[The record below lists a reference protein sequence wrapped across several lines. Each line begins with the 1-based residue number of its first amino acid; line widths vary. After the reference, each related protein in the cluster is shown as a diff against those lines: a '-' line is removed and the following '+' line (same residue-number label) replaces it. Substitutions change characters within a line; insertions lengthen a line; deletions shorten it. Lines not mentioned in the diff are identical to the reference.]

1 MSPGQSA
8 AGQILMLEADAERCA
23 PFLRLSHLAD
33 AAQTCTNL
41 SDLIAS
47 GNADSPFLILLSAF
61 GRPSWVLDR
70 WRDLFAL
77 RIPIVIVHAPD
88 QSFALEALR
97 RGADECFLEGT
108 QPELVTLRLQ
118 RTLERERDRLQ
129 SRARLRDIALTSQM
143 QSDFFRVFSHD
154 LKGPLTNLRMAL
166 YLLRDLV
173 GGSAE
178 ASEILTNAD
187 MSLSEM
193 QDMVRMFLDAA
204 AAQPGKIDVRIE
216 CLSAADIVRRLLRQ
230 HGLTASRKGI
240 ALDVHCDDVLLLA
253 DPQLL
258 AHVVSNLVGNAVKF
272 TPTGGRVD
280 VHVEGGNGSARI
292 SVIDSGP
299 GIPLEERSELFQPFA
314 RISNQPTGMETSTGL
329 GLWIVKHLTEMQH
342 GKVGAH
348 FPTHG
353 GSVFYID
360 LPSCSAST

>member
-1 MSPGQSA
+1 MSPGQAA

-41 SDLIAS
+41 SDLSAS
-47 GNADSPFLILLSAF
+47 GNADGLFLILLSAF

-77 RIPIVIVHAPD
+77 RVPIVIVHAPD
-88 QSFALEALR
+88 QAFALEALR

-173 GGSAE
+173 AGNAE

-216 CLSAADIVRRLLRQ
+216 CLSAVDIVRRLLRQ

-258 AHVVSNLVGNAVKF
+258 AHVLSNLVGNAVKF

-299 GIPLEERSELFQPFA
+299 GIPPEERSELFQPFA
-314 RISNQPTGMETSTGL
+314 RISNQPTGTETSTGL
-329 GLWIVKHLTEMQH
+329 GLWIVKHLTEIQR